1 MKNVI
6 VRTFKEIRLR
16 GRFAA
21 RKLGLSGWQVHQICL
36 PVHKLIYIP
45 IPKNACTTI
54 KQAFHQI
61 EFGRVFDTKRAEN
74 DSYVDVHD
82 YYQKRADAFTSTDHL
97 FAVSNHIRFAI
108 VRDPVERL
116 ISCYRNR
123 ILDLDDLKSAS
134 VELKRMNLSAEP
146 DLNSFVLN
154 LEKYRKASKS
164 VEHHSRLQAS
174 FLGGTLEYLDHVYRF
189 EQVDELHELLRTRA
203 PYLKMLNR
211 KSGGSEVNLSQLS
224 KEALAY
230 ANHFYRKDYQLLKEF
245 YAPHETGV

>member
-6 VRTFKEIRLR
+6 IRTLKEIRLR

-36 PVHKLIYIP
+36 PDQKLIYIP
-45 IPKNACTTI
+45 IPKNSCTTI

-61 EFGRVFDTKRAEN
+61 EFGRVFDTKRVEN

-82 YYQKRADAFTSTDHL
+82 YYQKRADAFTSTDNL
-97 FAVSNHIRFAI
+97 FSASNHIRFAI

-123 ILDLDDLKSAS
+123 ILDLNDLKSAS
-134 VELKRMNLSAEP
+134 VALKRMNLSAEP
-146 DLNSFVLN
+146 DLNTFVLN
-154 LEKYRKASKS
+154 LDKYRKASKS
-164 VEHHSRLQAS
+164 LEHHSRLQAA
-174 FLGGTLEYLDHVYRF
+174 FLGGTLKYLDHVYRF

-203 PYLKMLNR
+203 PYLKILNR

-224 KEALAY
+224 NEALAA
-230 ANHFYRKDYQLLKEF
+230 ANRFYRKDYQLLKKF
-245 YAPHETGV
+245 YSPIENGM